1 MRAYRRA
8 PYNFASSRI
17 SNDAEFE
24 RCVDLATVLGLRIGE
39 LSGAS
44 IGAPRERERMLDETP
59 DGHALVPGVLR
70 DAEGKNITRSQ
81 VSDIPG
87 AIPTVEVTGNRGPRL
102 ATAPTQIPAATA
114 ATLAAIEKGAYGT
127 IGPAA
132 APQLFMLIDPLCVYS
147 GGGLLPGLDANLRAH
162 QGGAQAAQ
170 GGIRRQR
177 PADRPGWWHRSGRRR
192 PAALSLQRGDG
203 GAAQRVR
210 LAGASALRAHDVA
223 VAQLDPHEALRVA
236 REAMYREMA
245 GSEWTPSLPGDPG
258 HDALPRGGREAGRPA
273 PAMAAGA

>member
-1 MRAYRRA
+1 MAMSSAYFRSCRPA
-8 PYNFASSRI
+8 G
-17 SNDAEFE
+17 
-24 RCVDLATVLGLRIGE
+24 LAGYFVRSGPSFQVLY
-39 LSGAS
+39 
-44 IGAPRERERMLDETP
+44 ETP

-102 ATAPTQIPAATA
+102 ATAPTQISAATA

-132 APQLFMLIDPLCVYS
+132 APQLFMLIDPQCVYS

-192 PAALSLQRGDG
+192 PAALSPQRGDG
-203 GAAQRVR
+203 GAPQHLR
-210 LAGASALRAHDVA
+210 LAGAIGAARPRCRRGAARSARGAARRARGDVSR
-223 VAQLDPHEALRVA
+223 DGGFRVDA
-236 REAMYREMA
+236 EPA
-245 GSEWTPSLPGDPG
+245 G
-258 HDALPRGGREAGRPA
+258 
-273 PAMAAGA
+273 